1 MSGFHNAVLVLPN
14 ELRPGGLRLA
24 NGLIAALEPHPDGFD
39 CEGGYLLPGLID
51 LHTDNLE
58 RQASPRVNALWPSAQ
73 ALLAHDKHCVAAGI
87 TTVFDALCIGEIG
100 FEKSRHQTF
109 LNGVADLTRLSA
121 LGALQAEHVLHL
133 RCELPSPGMPAH
145 LAAIIASPLLRLISV
160 MDHTPG
166 IGGQYANLARYR
178 AMRQAEGF
186 APPEI
191 DAMIEALQAAHH
203 AHHRPNRVDILALAR
218 AHGLPVASHDDRT
231 SADIAANARDGIAL
245 AEFPVS
251 HEAAMAARAAGQGVI
266 GGAPNIVRGGSHA
279 GNVAVHELVR
289 AGLIDALA
297 SDYVPASLLEAAF
310 TVAHAATLSLPQA
323 VALITAG
330 PARLANLPD
339 RGALAPGLRA
349 DLILVRLYDGLP
361 VVRGVW
367 RAGVRIG

>member
-1 MSGFHNAVLVLPN
+1 MSGFHNAVLVLPHG
-14 ELRPGGLRLA
+14 LRHGGLSLA
-24 NGLIAALEPHPDGFD
+24 NGLIATLEPQTDGFD

-73 ALLAHDKHCVAAGI
+73 ALLAHDKQCLSAGI

-109 LNGVADLTRLSA
+109 LNGVADLTRFKA
-121 LGALQAEHVLHL
+121 LGALQAEHFLHL

-145 LAAIIASPLLRLISV
+145 LAAIIANPLVRLVSV

-166 IGGQYANLARYR
+166 IGGQYADIPRYR

-203 AHHRPNRVDILALAR
+203 AHHRPNRADVLALAR
-218 AHGLPVASHDDRT
+218 AHGLPVASHDDRA
-231 SADIAANARDGIAL
+231 SADIAANTRDGIAL
-245 AEFPVS
+245 AEFPVTR
-251 HEAAMAARAAGQGVI
+251 EAAAAARAAGQGVI

-279 GNVAVHELVR
+279 GNVAVQELVQ

-297 SDYVPASLLEAAF
+297 SDYVPAALLEAAF
-310 TVAHAATLSLPQA
+310 MAAESGALALPQA

-339 RGALAPGLRA
+339 RGALTPGLRA

-367 RAGVRIG
+367 RAGVRVG